1 MAHALILRI
10 FYYLQK
16 EEEEE
21 EVTGK
26 NRLLT

>member
-21 EVTGK
+21 VTGK